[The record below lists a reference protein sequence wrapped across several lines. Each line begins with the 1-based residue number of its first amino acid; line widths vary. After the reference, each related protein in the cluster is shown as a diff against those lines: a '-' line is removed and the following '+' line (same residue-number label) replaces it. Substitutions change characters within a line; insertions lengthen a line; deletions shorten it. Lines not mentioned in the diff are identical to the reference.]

1 MTNKEAIEILKELP
15 DRIVSVLMPLDI
27 NFDYKEALNLAIKAL
42 QFAEEVIKITI
53 EEDFPEYTDD
63 RIRDLVDKEYNED

>member
-1 MTNKEAIEILKELP
+1 MTNKEAITVLKNHISPYDDCKADNETNQA
-15 DRIVSVLMPLDI
+15 I
-27 NFDYKEALNLAIKAL
+27 KLAIKAL

-63 RIRDLVDKEYNED
+63 RIRDLVEKEYDED